1 MGQLD
6 ELATALMEK
15 EGRGETPF
23 GFYIVRADDPASELA
38 RSVERE
44 VFYEFFGNTPDMLQ
58 AEYEPYE
65 SASLFLLV
73 VDHLRRKPAAVMRML
88 LPSPAGFK
96 SLHDIERHWGQ
107 PVDEVLANTELE
119 FDYDSLWDVATLAV
133 GRDYRGE
140 ATQGLV
146 TLGLYQGMDMLST
159 LVDLKHGI
167 AILDLIVYDNV
178 QKSFHR
184 PFRPFTGLEPRR
196 YLDSPSSLPIWC
208 DIREYR
214 ARLAMLD
221 ADLYEVL
228 YAGKGFEAMISSPLY
243 GIDAEFDERWVE
255 IA

>member
-1 MGQLD
+1 MGKHD
-6 ELATALMEK
+6 ELATALIEA
-15 EGRGETPF
+15 EGRGDTPF
-23 GFYIVRADDPASELA
+23 GFYIVRSEDPAAELA
-38 RSVERE
+38 RSVERD
-44 VFYEFFGNTPDMLQ
+44 VFFEFFGNTPDLLH
-58 AEYEPYE
+58 AEYDPYE

-73 VDHLRRKPAAVMRML
+73 VDHLRREPAAVIRML
-88 LPSPAGFK
+88 LPSPIGFK
-96 SLHDIERHWGQ
+96 SLHDIEKHWRQ
-107 PVDEVLANTELE
+107 PFDQVLTRTGVE
-119 FDYDSLWDVATLAV
+119 FDFDSLWDVATLAV
-133 GRDYRGE
+133 ARDYRGE

-159 LVDLKHGI
+159 LVDVQHAV
-167 AILDLIVYDNV
+167 AILDLIVYENV

-184 PFRPFTGLEPRR
+184 PFHPFAGLEPMR
-196 YLDSPSSLPIWC
+196 YLDSPSSLPIWA

-243 GIDAEFDERWVE
+243 GIDAEFDERWFE

>member
-1 MGQLD
+1 M
-6 ELATALMEK
+6 
-15 EGRGETPF
+15 
-23 GFYIVRADDPASELA
+23 
-38 RSVERE
+38 
-44 VFYEFFGNTPDMLQ
+44 
-58 AEYEPYE
+58 
-65 SASLFLLV
+65 
-73 VDHLRRKPAAVMRML
+73 
-88 LPSPAGFK
+88 
-96 SLHDIERHWGQ
+96 
-107 PVDEVLANTELE
+107 
-119 FDYDSLWDVATLAV
+119 ATLAV

-184 PFRPFTGLEPRR
+184 PFPPFAGLEPMR

-228 YAGKGFEAMISSPLY
+228 YAGKGFEAMISSPLH
-243 GIDAEFDERWVE
+243 GIDAEFDERWFE